1 MVRSPDNSLMRMYI
15 FGHGYIENDVAVNI
29 LNPHIGTVEDKYPPA
44 EWHRVPSVTFLIHH
58 PTEGWILYDTTSHP
72 DWMHRWPEYSQK
84 FAPPI
89 LPADETLEARLTQM
103 GLKPS
108 DIDWV
113 IQSHLHQDHAGG
125 IELFAG
131 TKAGSRIVV
140 HRAELE
146 RALFNVFSGQEDAK
160 AYVRAD
166 IAGIPGIKYHVVDE
180 EEEFAPGI
188 EMIHLPGHTPGVIG
202 LVLHFKNSGT
212 IILPSDAIYMA
223 RNFGPPPVLPGI
235 FDDSTALLASVRKV
249 ARLKK
254 KYNARLFYPHDW
266 IQYTTEMKLAPEFYD

>member
-1 MVRSPDNSLMRMYI
+1 
-15 FGHGYIENDVAVNI
+15 
-29 LNPHIGTVEDKYPPA
+29 
-44 EWHRVPSVTFLIHH
+44 
-58 PTEGWILYDTTSHP
+58 
-72 DWMHRWPEYSQK
+72 
-84 FAPPI
+84 
-89 LPADETLEARLTQM
+89 M

-108 DIDWV
+108 DIDWL

-125 IELFAG
+125 IDLFAG

-146 RALFNVFSGQEDAK
+146 RALFNVFSGQEDTK

-166 IAGIPGIKYHVVDE
+166 IAGIPGIKYHVIDE

-188 EMIHLPGHTPGVIG
+188 DLIHLPGHTPGVIG

-212 IILPSDAIYMA
+212 IILPSDAIYGA

-235 FDDSTALLASVRKV
+235 FDDSTALAGVGAEGRAATEEVQRADLLPTRLEAIHHGDEAG
-249 ARLKK
+249 ARILRLRS
-254 KYNARLFYPHDW
+254 AR
-266 IQYTTEMKLAPEFYD
+266 